1 MARPGVWTDELVL
14 PPPEGESGHEG
25 GSVARAMLLHV
36 PRVDIAAKLS
46 VESMREALLELSPI
60 EGAVEH
66 DGFRVGRAAR
76 QQLLRAAQPMRAW
89 SSGTSDDLI
98 VHEACELSP
107 RRAVAQARPR
117 WQEPVVGC
125 GVIALSPLGGGGRR
139 PGGRAP
145 MAERRPVVKRE
156 LQGQSRGGGDDLEA
170 LTERELVLPPR
181 KIARGASRA
190 KEAAPTGVD
199 SEIEVAAREGGAAGL
214 LDDVDQD
221 TLDALV
227 VAREAMRACQVPS
240 RPRAGWGSSA
250 AREEAFIANGARA
263 LADRLPEEMQLRL
276 AGGPQA
282 VAQMGG
288 TVAAAAMAAAVLRT
302 NAGRDGGKLYE
313 CLKAIAYIEG
323 FARAKGQPAW
333 PVSTGLAWLLVAGEH
348 VRATRD
354 AKGKRGGAS
363 VGDRLR
369 GLFIFMNKIRMP
381 IEVDKVVLASAA
393 PAPSSAGN
401 NDGSAATI
409 PPLWWCQI
417 EHVAAGSGASPQ
429 RFWARSIL
437 LAGLGV
443 SLRVADGVRVKLAM
457 GLGPHGEDVVVVD
470 AKLPSSSASKDGIS
484 ILAFATTEGL
494 LGPLTW
500 APSHVRDCAELG
512 QVFPAWDGPRG
523 CQGNFALATSL
534 KREVVNPS
542 KIMRPLAAVVADA
555 PACVSAEEMEEVG
568 ARGHSFHGTPSDLA
582 AVVGPAPSLP
592 FIVEDRDKP
601 GFDRAAVN
609 GLGHWLRL
617 HGAVHDERPADDVV
631 RAAVTGVGRAAG
643 TANTRAD
650 QVGRYQRGTGRD
662 GDKVTQLKL
671 RSRLVRIMRAAIA
684 HYAPEGW
691 WKLPR
696 GALSRLIL
704 APV

>member
-1 MARPGVWTDELVL
+1 MPDGSRQAGGLSPRRSYARVVSHGME
-14 PPPEGESGHEG
+14 HE
-25 GSVARAMLLHV
+25 VV
-36 PRVDIAAKLS
+36 
-46 VESMREALLELSPI
+46 REPIELSPMM
-60 EGAVEH
+60 A
-66 DGFRVGRAAR
+66 GRAAR
-76 QQLLRAAQPMRAW
+76 PQGPLRQVVERKAAAIPPM
-89 SSGTSDDLI
+89 
-98 VHEACELSP
+98 
-107 RRAVAQARPR
+107 RAVAQARPR
-117 WQEPVVGC
+117 WQEPEVVC
-125 GVIALSPLGGGGRR
+125 EAMELSPLGGGMGR
-139 PGGRAP
+139 PIGREP
-145 MAERRPVVKRE
+145 PEGRMPVVKRE
-156 LQGQSRGGGDDLEA
+156 LQGRSREGGDDPEDFTEVKLE
-170 LTERELVLPPR
+170 LQPR
-181 KIARGASRA
+181 KIARGHSRA
-190 KEAAPTGVD
+190 KAAAPRAVD
-199 SEIEVAAREGGAAGL
+199 SEVEVAAREGAAAGL
-214 LDDVDQD
+214 LDNVDQA

-227 VAREAMRACQVPS
+227 AGREAMRACQVPS

-250 AREEAFIANGARA
+250 EREEAFISNGARA

-276 AGGPQA
+276 AGGPEA

-288 TVAAAAMAAAVLRT
+288 PAAAAAMAAAVLRT

-348 VRATRD
+348 VRATKD

-369 GLFIFMNKIRMP
+369 GLFIFMQKIRMP

-417 EHVAAGSGASPQ
+417 EHVAASSVDSPQ

-443 SLRVADGVRVKLAM
+443 SLRVADGVRVKMTM
-457 GLGPHGEDVVVVD
+457 GLGPHGEDIVVVD
-470 AKLPSSSASKDGIS
+470 AKLPSSSASKDGID

-500 APSHVRDCAELG
+500 AASHVRDCADLG

-542 KIMRPLAAVVADA
+542 KIMRPLAAVVAAA
-555 PACVSAEEMEEVG
+555 PACVSAEEMAEVG
-568 ARGHSFHGTPSDLA
+568 ARGHSYHGTAPDLA
-582 AVVGPAPSLP
+582 AVVGPTPSFL
-592 FIVEDRDKP
+592 FLIEDRDKP

-617 HGAVHDERPADDVV
+617 QGAIHDERPAGDVV

-643 TANTRAD
+643 AANTRAD
-650 QVGRYQRGTGRD
+650 QVGRYQRGDGRD

-671 RSRLVRIMRAAIA
+671 RGRLVRIMRAAIA
-684 HYAPEGW
+684 HHAPEGW
-691 WKLPR
+691 HTLPR
-696 GALSRLIL
+696 GARSRLIL
-704 APV
+704 APM